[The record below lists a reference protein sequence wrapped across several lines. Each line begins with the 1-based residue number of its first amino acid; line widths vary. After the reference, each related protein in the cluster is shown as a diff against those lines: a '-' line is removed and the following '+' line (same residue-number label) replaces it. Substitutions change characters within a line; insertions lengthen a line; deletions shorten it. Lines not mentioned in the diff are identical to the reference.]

1 MISPIIPLWLLIII
15 LVPLTVYVCIK
26 LRGIK
31 LVIRLSMII
40 LMFLICIR
48 IQIPN
53 GYSTMES
60 SNLDLIFVV
69 DNTISM
75 QAVDGRNKDRRID
88 NVKKDIEYIVDN
100 LPLANYSLITFFYE
114 GEIKIPLTYDKNSFM
129 VAVRNLKEPSMFY
142 ARGSNITMF
151 KNPLEQ
157 VLKSSTKR
165 DARERVVFIMSDGE
179 NNNEDKNY
187 DLSDLSKYIDNG
199 AVLGYGTTKGAPM
212 EVQDYYYG
220 NYNTVMDGNKVAIS
234 KLDENNLKEI
244 ATDLGIDYI
253 YMNDIS
259 KIDDKLDKIDNYE
272 LSSEINKNSN
282 YSDIYYYFA
291 FILSLLFVVELY
303 IDKRSL

>member
-1 MISPIIPLWLLIII
+1 MISPIIPIWLLIII
-15 LVPLTVYVCIK
+15 LVPLTIYVAIK
-26 LRGIK
+26 VRGIK
-31 LVIRLSMII
+31 LIIRILMII
-40 LMFLICIR
+40 LVFLICIR

-53 GYSTMES
+53 GFSTQES

-75 QAVDGRNKDRRID
+75 QAVDGRSKGRRID
-88 NVKKDIEYIVDN
+88 DVKKDIEYIVDK
-100 LPLANYSLITFFYE
+100 LPVANYSLITFFYDA
-114 GEIKIPLTYDKNSFM
+114 EIKIPLTYDKNSFM
-129 VAVRNLKEPSMFY
+129 VSVRNLKEPTMFY

-157 VLKSSTKR
+157 VLKSSAKR

-199 AVLGYGTTKGAPM
+199 AVLGYGTTKGATM
-212 EVQDYYYG
+212 KVQNYYYDT
-220 NYNTVMDGNKVAIS
+220 YETVMDGNKEAIS
-234 KLDENNLKEI
+234 KLDEDNLKEI
-244 ATDLGIDYI
+244 AKDLGIDYI

-259 KIDDKLDKIDNYE
+259 KIDNKLDKIDNYE

-282 YSDIYYYFA
+282 YNDIYYYFA
-291 FILSLLFVVELY
+291 FVLSLLFVIELV